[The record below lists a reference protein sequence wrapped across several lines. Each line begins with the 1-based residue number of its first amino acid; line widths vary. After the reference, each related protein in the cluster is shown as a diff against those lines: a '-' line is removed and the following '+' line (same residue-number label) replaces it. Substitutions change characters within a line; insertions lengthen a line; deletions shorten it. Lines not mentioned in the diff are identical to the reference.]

1 MLGRVTR
8 NIARAGLT
16 YGRIAASVFRIVPDR
31 GLATGP
37 PPSVPPRSPYNIDP
51 KSADKTPEEMR
62 VHTRTNHESE
72 FKLGKHR
79 SNALDLVQ
87 QVPIIEVEGE
97 MAICDG
103 GGGALGHP
111 LEYISLERPG
121 VVERCKYCGLR
132 FASKSWAH
140 H

>member
-1 MLGRVTR
+1 MLSVTSS
-8 NIARAGLT
+8 IVRAKLVDGALKSFT
-16 YGRIAASVFRIVPDR
+16 VRYLPMRAF
-31 GLATGP
+31 ATGP
-37 PPSVPPRSPYNIDP
+37 PPSVPARTPYNIDP
-51 KSADKTPEEMR
+51 KIADKTPEEMR
-62 VHTRTNHESE
+62 VHTRTNDESE

-79 SNALDLVQ
+79 SNALDLIEK
-87 QVPIIEVEGE
+87 VPIVEVEGE

-132 FASKSWAH
+132 FASKSWNH
-140 H
+140 

>member
-1 MLGRVTR
+1 MLGLPWSLMRAKLVNGVLKSPAICSLPVRAFAVGAPPTVP
-8 NIARAGLT
+8 ART
-16 YGRIAASVFRIVPDR
+16 
-31 GLATGP
+31 
-37 PPSVPPRSPYNIDP
+37 PYNIDP

-62 VHTRTNHESE
+62 VHTRSNDESE

-79 SNALDLVQ
+79 SNALELIEK
-87 QVPIIEVEGE
+87 VPIIEVEGE

-111 LEYISLERPG
+111 LEYISLERPN

-132 FASKSWAH
+132 FASKSWSS
-140 H
+140 